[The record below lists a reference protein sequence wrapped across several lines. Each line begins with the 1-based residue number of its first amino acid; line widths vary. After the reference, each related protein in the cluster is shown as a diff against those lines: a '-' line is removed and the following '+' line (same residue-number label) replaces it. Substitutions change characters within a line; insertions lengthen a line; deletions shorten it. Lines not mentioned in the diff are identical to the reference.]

1 MFPTTDQ
8 FTKTLQLA
16 REARGLSQTEL
27 AKKAQITQ
35 GTISFLENGFME
47 INDSLLAKIAEALD
61 YPISFFQRSID
72 LYNPHNYFWRR
83 RSKVAVKV
91 VKQAE
96 ALMNIYKLGIEA
108 MLNSVD
114 LPDNT
119 LFSWDIDRQGS
130 PGDAARQLRKLWRLP
145 KGRID
150 DLTTVVENNGVII
163 VQVDYEASELDG
175 LNIHTTHQQP
185 IIFLNRDKPADRM
198 RLNLAHELGH
208 LILHCSA
215 PIGND
220 RDVEAEAYAFAAE
233 FLMPAEEIRPQLS
246 NLDLQKLAD
255 LKRQWKVSMAAIL
268 TWAQKL
274 GLVPPQRA
282 RSLWKAM
289 APYRMQ
295 EPANLNF
302 TVEKP
307 KILQEIID
315 THLNDMGYGIDELA
329 TLIRLHTQEFKE
341 RFMPYYQDGRVRMRI
356 SR

>member
-1 MFPTTDQ
+1 MFSSTEH
-8 FTKTLQLA
+8 FAKTLQLA
-16 REARGLSQTEL
+16 REARGLNQNQL
-27 AKKAQITQ
+27 AEKAQISQ

-47 INDSLLAKIAEALD
+47 INASLLQKLAEALD
-61 YPISFFQRSID
+61 YPMSFFQRQVD

-83 RSKVAVKV
+83 RSKVAVKS

-96 ALMNIYKLGIEA
+96 AIMNIYKLGIEA
-108 MLNSVD
+108 MLKSVD

-119 LFSWDIDRQGS
+119 LEPWNVDKQGS
-130 PGDAARQLRKLWRLP
+130 PSLAAKQLRKVWRLP

-150 DLTTVVENNGVII
+150 DLTTIVENNGVIV
-163 VQVDYEASELDG
+163 VQIDYDVPELDG

-198 RLNLAHELGH
+198 RLNLAHELAH
-208 LILHCSA
+208 LVLHCHT

-220 RDVEAEAYAFAAE
+220 RDVEAEAFEFASE
-233 FLMPAEEIRPQLS
+233 LLMPADEIRPQLS
-246 NLDLQKLAD
+246 NLDMQKLAD

-268 TWAQKL
+268 TRAQKI
-274 GLVPPQRA
+274 GAVPPQRA

-289 APYRMQ
+289 VPYRTQ
-295 EPANLNF
+295 EPASLNF
-302 TVEKP
+302 PIEKP

-315 THLNDMGYGIDELA
+315 AHMTDMGYD
-329 TLIRLHTQEFKE
+329 IRDMANLTCLHSNEFQEKFLP
-341 RFMPYYQDGRVRMRI
+341 FYQDGRIRLRV

>member
-1 MFPTTDQ
+1 MLTTEH
-8 FTKTLQLA
+8 FAKTLQLA
-16 REARGLSQTEL
+16 REARGLNQTEL
-27 AKKAQITQ
+27 AKKAEITQ

-47 INDSLLAKIAEALD
+47 INDSLLQKIAEALD
-61 YPISFFQRSID
+61 YPVSFFQRNVD

-83 RSKVAVKV
+83 RSKVGVRV

-96 ALMNIYKLGIEA
+96 AIMNIYKLTIEE
-108 MLNSVD
+108 MLKSVD

-119 LFSWDIDRQGS
+119 LFTWDIDKQGS
-130 PGDAARQLRKLWRLP
+130 PADAARQLRKVWRLP

-150 DLTTVVENNGVII
+150 DLTTIVENNGVIV
-163 VQVDYEASELDG
+163 VQVDYEATELDG

-208 LILHCSA
+208 LIMHCNGA
-215 PIGND
+215 IGND
-220 RDVEAEAYAFAAE
+220 RDVEGEAYTFAAE
-233 FLMPAEEIRPQLS
+233 LLMPADEIRPQLS
-246 NLDLQKLAD
+246 NLTLEKLAD

-274 GLVPPQRA
+274 GLVPPQRV

-289 APYRMQ
+289 APYRLQ
-295 EPANLNF
+295 EPANLSF
-302 TVEKP
+302 AVEKP
-307 KILQEIID
+307 KILQEIMD
-315 THLNDMGYGIDELA
+315 AHLNDMGYEIADLA
-329 TLIRLHTQEFKE
+329 SLARLHQSEFKE
-341 RFMPYYQDGRVRMRI
+341 RFIPYHQDGRVRMRV